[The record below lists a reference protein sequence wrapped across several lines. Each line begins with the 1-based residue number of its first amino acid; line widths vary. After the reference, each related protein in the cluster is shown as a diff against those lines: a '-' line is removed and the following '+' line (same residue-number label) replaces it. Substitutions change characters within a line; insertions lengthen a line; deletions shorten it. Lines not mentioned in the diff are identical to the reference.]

1 MACRLRAQC
10 HGINGPDPGRALAL
24 PLAQALFV
32 LPAAMSAQRKK
43 SRSAT
48 PPRKADVPQSATAGR
63 VSLVPAEEPKEAPEE
78 QRLLATGASL
88 RPEPQLTAGSKGPE
102 ATAASE
108 LAPEPH
114 WQPPAAAGAIATG
127 SKAGQPRPKDPHPA
141 ALPKKKERQSSQFR
155 MPATPTMS
163 VDYHDG
169 EEEELPNFVRREHPY
184 HFKYGEIEFEESGNF
199 VPYLVIPKKC
209 DDPAVSA
216 RPS

>member
-1 MACRLRAQC
+1 MHVPWVYRDTRPRLV
-10 HGINGPDPGRALAL
+10 IMPK
-24 PLAQALFV
+24 
-32 LPAAMSAQRKK
+32 MKI
-43 SRSAT
+43 
-48 PPRKADVPQSATAGR
+48 VPQAEDGGPAGERDALNLRSVDDPRDGSGSVATEG
-63 VSLVPAEEPKEAPEE
+63 LVLEFAAPM
-78 QRLLATGASL
+78 ATDASS
-88 RPEPQLTAGSKGPE
+88 RPEPQLRIMTAGSKGPE

-163 VDYHDG
+163 VDFHDG